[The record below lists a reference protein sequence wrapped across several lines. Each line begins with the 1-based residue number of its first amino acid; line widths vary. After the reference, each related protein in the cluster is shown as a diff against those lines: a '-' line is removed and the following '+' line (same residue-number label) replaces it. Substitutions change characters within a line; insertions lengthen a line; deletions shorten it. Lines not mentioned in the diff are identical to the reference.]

1 MVRPDIE
8 KVPAFYKGYVEL
20 VQDMDLLDALRHAAK
35 LVQQTVPYIAE
46 DQGEYRYAEG
56 KWSVK
61 EVLNHIMDA
70 ERVFAYRAL
79 RFARKDE
86 TPLHPFEEND
96 YAPEANAHARSIQQH
111 AREMKRLRE
120 TTIDL
125 YLSFSPEMLERE
137 GTASGKKLSVKN
149 LGYIIAGHEIHH
161 LNILRE
167 RYLNP

>member
-46 DQGEYRYAEG
+46 DQGEYKYAEG
-56 KWSVK
+56 KWSIK
-61 EVLNHIMDA
+61 EVLNHMMDA

-125 YLSFSPEMLERE
+125 YTSFSPEMLERE

-149 LGYIIAGHEIHH
+149 LGYIIAGHDIHH

>member
-46 DQGEYRYAEG
+46 DQGEHKYAEG
-56 KWSVK
+56 KWSIK
-61 EVLNHIMDA
+61 EVLNHMMDA

-79 RFARKDE
+79 RFSRKDE

-111 AREMKRLRE
+111 AREMKKLRE

-125 YLSFSPEMLERE
+125 YASFSPEMLERE

-149 LGYIIAGHEIHH
+149 LGYIIAGHDIHH